1 MITRRALMASLA
13 AAPLAASHAAAEPPP
28 ASTGGRRHFPNP
40 TLLTQDN
47 ERVAF
52 YDDLMKSKIVLV
64 NFFYVEC
71 TGICP
76 AATANLVKVQELLG
90 ERVGRDIFMYS
101 ITLKPL
107 EDRPPQLK
115 MYQEMHGIKPG
126 WTLLTGQAEDCEL
139 LRRRLGF
146 ADIDP
151 VVDRDVGNHIGVVLI
166 GNERLDSWA
175 ACPAQTE
182 PKQIVRTVSWMD
194 R

>member
-1 MITRRALMASLA
+1 MISRRALMASLA
-13 AAPLAASHAAAEPPP
+13 AAPAAAAGAAAAPP
-28 ASTGGRRHFPNP
+28 STGGRRRFPNP

-52 YDDLMKSKIVLV
+52 YDDLMKGKIVLV

-76 AATANLVKVQELLG
+76 AATANLLKVQELLG
-90 ERVGRDIFMYS
+90 ERVGRDIFIYS

-107 EDRPPQLK
+107 EDRPAQLK
-115 MYQEMHGIKPG
+115 MYQEMHGIKKG

-146 ADIDP
+146 ADLDP
-151 VVDRDVGNHIGVVLI
+151 VVDRDIGNHIGVVLI
-166 GNERLDSWA
+166 GNERIDRWM
-175 ACPAQTE
+175 ACPVQTE
-182 PKQIVRTVSWMD
+182 PTQIVRSVSWMG

>member
-1 MITRRALMASLA
+1 VISRRALMASLA
-13 AAPLAASHAAAEPPP
+13 AAPAAAAGAAAAPP
-28 ASTGGRRHFPNP
+28 STGGRRRFPNP

-52 YDDLMKSKIVLV
+52 YDDLMKGKIVLV

-76 AATANLVKVQELLG
+76 AATANLLKVQELLG
-90 ERVGRDIFMYS
+90 ERVGRDIFIYS

-107 EDRPPQLK
+107 EDRPAQLK
-115 MYQEMHGIKPG
+115 MYQEMHGIKKG

-146 ADIDP
+146 ADLDP
-151 VVDRDVGNHIGVVLI
+151 VVDRDIGNHIGVVLI
-166 GNERLDSWA
+166 GNERIDRWM
-175 ACPAQTE
+175 ACPVQTE
-182 PKQIVRTVSWMD
+182 PTQIVRSVSWMG

>member
-1 MITRRALMASLA
+1 MITRRALIASLA
-13 AAPLAASHAAAEPPP
+13 AGPLVGWRAAAAPPS
-28 ASTGGRRHFPNP
+28 AGGRRHFPNP

-52 YDDLMKSKIVLV
+52 YDDLMKGKIVLV

-76 AATANLVKVQELLG
+76 AATANLIKVQEMLG
-90 ERVGRDIFMYS
+90 ARAGRDVFMYS

-115 MYQEMHGIKPG
+115 MYQEMHSIKPG
-126 WTLLTGQAEDCEL
+126 WTLLTGSVEDCEL

-151 VVDRDVGNHIGVVLI
+151 VVDRDTANHIGVVLI
-166 GNERLDSWA
+166 GNERIDSWM
-175 ACPAQTE
+175 ACPVQSD
-182 PKQIVRTVSWMD
+182 PKQIVKSVSWMD